1 MAGKPKK
8 KWSANKIVKRKL
20 TDLVPYKHNSKI
32 HPPSQIAQIVK
43 SIEEWGFTIPLLI
56 DGKNNVI
63 SGHGRKMAAEEL
75 ELKTVP
81 CIVAEGW
88 TTAQRRAYVI
98 ADNKLAEQSI
108 WNQDLLYIE
117 MNALM
122 EADFNI
128 DLTGLE
134 IKDELTFQT
143 NTHPTIGNQTVT
155 GENMDGAADKMS
167 GQMANIKSD
176 KSQGHEVICPYC
188 DSTFQFTG
196 E

>member
-1 MAGKPKK
+1 MTKPKK

-20 TDLVPYKHNSKI
+20 AELKPYKHNSKI
-32 HPPSQIAQIVK
+32 HPPSQISQIAK

-56 DGKNNVI
+56 DEKNNVI
-63 SGHGRKMAAEEL
+63 SGHGRLVAAIDL
-75 ELKTVP
+75 EMKSVP

-108 WNQDLLYIE
+108 WDEDLLYIE

-122 EADFNI
+122 EVDFDI

-134 IKDELTFQT
+134 IKDELSFET
-143 NTHPTIGNQTVT
+143 NIHPTIGNQSITDK
-155 GENMDGAADKMS
+155 NMAGAADKIS
-167 GQMANIKSD
+167 GQMANIVAEKST
-176 KSQGHEVICPYC
+176 GTEIMCPYC
-188 DSTFQFTG
+188 EAIFKVQG
-196 E
+196 G